1 MITAWGLGLARLAI
15 PVDPDAPEAKQWLR
29 DELAK
34 APYQAAQPTWFDRLS
49 QAIFD
54 WFSSL
59 SFTGDGGNAWLAL
72 AGTLIGVAVL
82 VAAVL
87 IFGLPRRARRR
98 RAETLG
104 LFADDDRRTAAE
116 IRRAAASAAI
126 AGDWTLACEEA
137 FRATAQGLAE
147 RTIVRPT
154 PGTTAHAVAE
164 LASRAF
170 PAEQARLRAGAVVF
184 ESVRYLG
191 GTGTESGYRALLDLD
206 TALQAT
212 RPQLPAA
219 GQPEPVGA
227 P

>member
-1 MITAWGLGLARLAI
+1 MITGWGLGVARLAI
-15 PVDPDAPEAKQWLR
+15 PVDPDAPEARQWLR

-54 WFSSL
+54 WFASL

-87 IFGLPRRARRR
+87 IFGLPRRARRLR
-98 RAETLG
+98 QQSIG

-116 IRRAAASAAI
+116 IRRAAAAAAA

-154 PGTTAHAVAE
+154 PGTTAHTVAE
-164 LASRAF
+164 LASAAF
-170 PAEQARLRAGAVVF
+170 PSEQGRLRQGAVVF

-191 GTGTESGYRALLDLD
+191 GTGTESGYRSLLDLD
-206 TALQAT
+206 ATLQAA
-212 RPQLPAA
+212 RPLMRD
-219 GQPEPVGA
+219 PVGS